1 MNSEAFYDSFPL
13 DRQAGFTLVNV
24 FHEAVEY
31 SRNYTQ
37 PFDMLN
43 ICIRAEGEEAAVA
56 VDPEN
61 GERRI
66 ERENDITLIPAN
78 LSRHYRMTT
87 RCERYGIHFRLE
99 LYPGK
104 DVFQGMRHPIVE
116 NSPELRREADAIFAG
131 RDPVL
136 MLSRCREFALRFCH
150 RHWPERYRFD
160 RELAEPFEAVLLHVR
175 SRGDART
182 SVEELAEM
190 TGRSPDRF
198 ARQFREAFGISPKHF
213 LQRELFLKAARMLLA
228 PSSSVKS
235 VAFELHFSSEFYFSK
250 FFRRLSGVSPKE
262 YRSRFLFSRDGK

>member
-99 LYPGK
+99 LYPGR

-116 NSPELRREADAIFAG
+116 NSPELRREAEEHTPDVYARVRSAPPVRAEEAVPVAEAQGIKAAPLFCPLIAGALPHARTGVRHGRIDAG
-131 RDPVL
+131 RGLHGERSLEPRGQVAVQADAGAHGIQTVFPPRQNAARRRKMADRLREYRPTVFDL
-136 MLSRCREFALRFCH
+136 DRLLPEYERNRAESRFGDDEYGQCLR
-150 RHWPERYRFD
+150 
-160 RELAEPFEAVLLHVR
+160 
-175 SRGDART
+175 
-182 SVEELAEM
+182 
-190 TGRSPDRF
+190 GRS
-198 ARQFREAFGISPKHF
+198 
-213 LQRELFLKAARMLLA
+213 
-228 PSSSVKS
+228 
-235 VAFELHFSSEFYFSK
+235 
-250 FFRRLSGVSPKE
+250 
-262 YRSRFLFSRDGK
+262 